1 MFVIRTFLVL
11 IIIKSPY
18 SEFVCMVV
26 FYLYTFVLK
35 RNFLFI
41 VPSSTGWVLSS
52 FFYGYIFTQIP
63 GGYLAGRY
71 GGRYIFGVGV
81 LMTAILTLLT
91 PLAAEIHIGALIA
104 LRVIEGF
111 FEVGF

>member
-1 MFVIRTFLVL
+1 MFF
-11 IIIKSPY
+11 S
-18 SEFVCMVV
+18 S
-26 FYLYTFVLK
+26 YLLQ
-35 RNFLFI
+35 
-41 VPSSTGWVLSS
+41 SGWILSS

-63 GGYLAGRY
+63 GGYLAGKY

-104 LRVIEGF
+104 LRVVEGF
-111 FEVGF
+111 FEVGFLM